1 MDDDGYAILQ
11 LSNVSENNK
20 GVYTVL
26 AANKAGIVEKNFEV
40 KILGERK
47 WTLKKKMEKRN
58 W

>member
-40 KILGERK
+40 KILGGRK
-47 WTLKKKMEKRN
+47 RILMNKK
-58 W
+58 